1 MIEPMAK
8 PVEPWQLDGMS
19 ALIGAL
25 LGAAAGGV
33 AGYLLKG
40 SKDEDE

>member
-1 MIEPMAK
+1 MAVPMDQPK
-8 PVEPWQLDGMS
+8 DPWAFDGMS
-19 ALIGAL
+19 AIIGAL

-33 AGYLLKG
+33 AGYLIRG